1 MILTDEEIG
10 NLYGEWCKNPNP
22 PYTRFMQVVA
32 QAQDRKTRKKIHDW
46 GNEPC
51 PHRNSDFPYPD
62 NVPPELQILKRE
74 CRDCWQS
81 LLKEG
86 E

>member
-32 QAQDRKTRKKIHDW
+32 QAQDRKTRKATHDW
-46 GNEPC
+46 GNESC
-51 PHRNSDFPYPD
+51 PHNHRGKLTKIGIEPLS
-62 NVPPELQILKRE
+62 KRE
-74 CRDCWQS
+74 CPTCWQS
-81 LLKEG
+81 LIG

>member
-32 QAQDRKTRKKIHDW
+32 QAQDRKTRKATHDW
-46 GNEPC
+46 GDEVCREHPRIVNGVQHNTC
-51 PHRNSDFPYPD
+51 
-62 NVPPELQILKRE
+62 KRR
-74 CRDCWQS
+74 CNKCWQS
-81 LLKEG
+81 LLKEV